1 MESARKAQI
10 GAAFA
15 AAAQRYDEGAHV
27 QRIVA
32 SRLAALAS
40 HEAIAADAD
49 ILEIGCGTGFLTREI
64 RDIWSDARLTAT
76 DIAPDM
82 IAATARHALGA
93 RLLVMD
99 GEAPMLGE
107 ERFDLILSSL
117 TFQWF
122 EDLPRALGRLHA
134 LLKPGGLLCFAT
146 MGAQSFASWRDAH
159 VQAGQSIG
167 LPIYPS
173 RAQLAAM
180 LDTFPH
186 AQVSEDSIALP
197 EQGGKALIRHF
208 RAIGAHVPRPGYH
221 SLTPTALRRVI
232 NLFDAA
238 GGASSYHILY
248 GSIRHD

>member
-27 QRIVA
+27 QRLVA

-40 HEAIAADAD
+40 REAIAADAD

-64 RDIWSDARLTAT
+64 RNIWAKATITAT
-76 DIAPDM
+76 DLAPDM

-99 GEAPMLGE
+99 GEAPALGE

-122 EDLPRALGRLHA
+122 DDLPRALKQLHA
-134 LLKPGGLLCFAT
+134 LLKQGGLLCFAT
-146 MGAQSFASWRDAH
+146 MGAQSFASWSEAH
-159 VQAGQSIG
+159 EKAGLSAG
-167 LPIYPS
+167 LPSYPS
-173 RAQLAAM
+173 LAQLAAM
-180 LDTFPH
+180 LAQFPQM
-186 AQVSEDSIALP
+186 QVNEESIALP

-208 RAIGAHVPRPGYH
+208 RNIGAHVPRPGYQ
-221 SLTPTALRRVI
+221 SLAPAALRRVI
-232 NLFDAA
+232 ALFDAS
-238 GGASSYHILY
+238 GGTSSYHILY